1 MISPPETSA
10 GGIVPQGCLVCY
22 FSEGKSTV
30 QSSLKVQDL
39 AERIESLEPEER
51 LELLR
56 RVVTPELEL
65 RLLVEDLQKKVS
77 ASDPR
82 ALARDV
88 NRTVREVR
96 SRRSLSPTPRTQ

>member
-1 MISPPETSA
+1 MLFPEEETMA
-10 GGIVPQGCLVCY
+10 
-22 FSEGKSTV
+22 
-30 QSSLKVQDL
+30 QSSLKVRDL

-65 RLLVEDLQKKVS
+65 RLLVEDLQKKVL
-77 ASDPR
+77 AADPR

-96 SRRSLSPTPRTQ
+96 SRRSLSSTSHTQ

>member
-1 MISPPETSA
+1 MA
-10 GGIVPQGCLVCY
+10 
-22 FSEGKSTV
+22 
-30 QSSLKVQDL
+30 QSSLKVRDL

-65 RLLVEDLQKKVS
+65 RLLVEDLQKKVLE
-77 ASDPR
+77 ADPR
-82 ALARDV
+82 ALTRDI

-96 SRRSLSPTPRTQ
+96 SRRSLSSTSRT